1 MEIREKIIEGAGKL
15 FVERGIRQVTM
26 DTIAQSLG
34 ISKRTIYENFK
45 DKDALLSNFLSES
58 IITHKKSA
66 IEILNSS
73 KNVIEA
79 LFVFGEYNNQ
89 AFKKVNPCFF
99 NDIKKY
105 HPDIFNKVMS
115 DGEIHNYEVTF
126 TMLKRGVNEGI
137 FIKEIDLEI
146 VNLFI
151 HHTMEF
157 FHLMEEKKFS
167 HNQIWASVHLPYLRG
182 ICTEKGRELINLF
195 LGKYEN
201 LNKN

>member
-1 MEIREKIIEGAGKL
+1 MEIREKIIEEAGKL
-15 FVERGIRQVTM
+15 FVQHGTKSVTM
-26 DTIAQSLG
+26 DAIAQSLG

-58 IITHKKSA
+58 ILTHKKSA
-66 IEILNSS
+66 IEIMNNS

-79 LFVFGEYNNQ
+79 LFSFGEYNSNVYKQ
-89 AFKKVNPCFF
+89 INPCFF
-99 NDIKKY
+99 SDIKKY
-105 HPDIFNKVMS
+105 HPDIFTKVMS

-137 FIKEIDLEI
+137 FIKEIDLKI

-157 FHLMEEKKFS
+157 FQLMEEKKFN

-195 LGKYEN
+195 LNKYEN
-201 LNKN
+201 LKNN

>member
-1 MEIREKIIEGAGKL
+1 MDIREKIIEGAGKL

-45 DKDALLSNFLSES
+45 DKDALLFNFLSEA
-58 IITHKKSA
+58 ILTHKKSA
-66 IEILNSS
+66 IEIMNNS

-79 LFVFGEYNNQ
+79 LFTFGEYNNN
-89 AFKKVNPCFF
+89 AFKQVNPCFF

-105 HPDIFNKVMS
+105 HPDIFEKVMG
-115 DGEIHNYEVTF
+115 DGEVHNFEVTF

-137 FIKEIDLEI
+137 FIKEINLEI
-146 VNLFI
+146 VNQFI

-157 FHLMEEKKFS
+157 FQIMEEKKFN
-167 HNQIWASVHLPYLRG
+167 HNQIWTSVHLPYLRG
-182 ICTEKGRELINLF
+182 VCTEKGRELINMF
-195 LGKYEN
+195 LEKYEN
-201 LNKN
+201 LKIN

>member
-15 FVERGIRQVTM
+15 FVEHGIRQVTM
-26 DTIAQSLG
+26 DTIAQALG

-45 DKDALLSNFLSES
+45 DKDDLLLNFLSES

-66 IEILNSS
+66 IEILNKS

-79 LFVFGEYNNQ
+79 LFGFGEYNNNI
-89 AFKKVNPCFF
+89 FKKVNPCFF
-99 NDIKKY
+99 SDIKKY

-115 DGEIHNYEVTF
+115 DGEIHNYEVTY

-137 FIKEIDLEI
+137 FIKDIDLEI
-146 VNLFI
+146 VNQFI

-157 FHLMEEKKFS
+157 FHLMEEKNYS

-182 ICTEKGRELINLF
+182 ICTEKGRDLINLF
-195 LGKYEN
+195 LSKYEN